1 MYLLD
6 HIVHFVDKPEQ
17 LVEETKKIGL
27 YTVNGG
33 KHGMWG
39 TYNSLS
45 YFGLSYIEFIGIF
58 DDELFEKSALEPFT
72 LHESYK
78 KRNRKNGFTR
88 IALRTTSIEADA
100 QKLKDA
106 GLVVHGPETFSRT
119 RPDGSVLKW
128 KLLHFGNENQEIEFP
143 FLIQW
148 EGSDSDRYD
157 ELVKK
162 ETIGEHPLGNLKI
175 EEVSYVV
182 ENLKSV
188 KEWAELFNFDLDINE
203 TYIKL
208 KAPNCV
214 IGFYKNTN
222 DKNSNINQIT
232 EVIISGA
239 KEQKEIELEG
249 ASYKFKR

>member
-1 MYLLD
+1 MYLVD

-33 KHGMWG
+33 NHAMWG

-78 KRNRKNGFTR
+78 KRNRQNGFTR
-88 IALRTTSIEADA
+88 IAIRTTTIEEDA
-100 QKLKDA
+100 QRLKNM
-106 GLVVHGPETFSRT
+106 GLEVYGPETFSRT

-128 KLLHFGNENQEIEFP
+128 KLLHFGKANEDMEFP
-143 FLIQW
+143 FFIQW
-148 EGSDSDRYD
+148 EGSDEERYD

-162 ETIGEHPLGNLKI
+162 GTIGEHPLGNLKI
-175 EEVSYVV
+175 KEVSYVV
-182 ENLKSV
+182 YDLQVAKD
-188 KEWAELFNFDLDINE
+188 WAAIFDFDMEVEE

-214 IGFYKNTN
+214 IGFYKN
-222 DKNSNINQIT
+222 DDVKKPQINQ
-232 EVIISGA
+232 VIISGS

-249 ASYKFKR
+249 ANYKFAR